1 MFTVPFASVR
11 ARLPHNRSMHE
22 IVRLI
27 TFEEFRTSH
36 HDTLRRQREH
46 LRDDSVAEKVLRE
59 GGASSGWIPWSNDAL
74 ATQS

>member
-1 MFTVPFASVR
+1 
-11 ARLPHNRSMHE
+11 MHE

-46 LRDDSVAEKVLRE
+46 LRDDSVAEKILRE
-59 GGASSGWIPWSNDAL
+59 GTARLMRWVPWDGAHAVES
-74 ATQS
+74 